1 MKNAITLIRDPLRV
15 ISEKKS
21 EFIIWLLFTIVTGQF
36 GIFANLIV
44 RAYTN
49 DTSISQSLL
58 IDSMNG
64 SFYTFSIAL
73 VASVLG
79 PIFINFINS
88 KKLPFRTLKTFTIII
103 AIFYL
108 FVAAIIYAAVQANE
122 SSNTSAQT
130 ISVDFSQLILYV
142 IAIAFAIYGY
152 CILRLESSGLDFNV
166 LDDPLFNEQDDEKVE
181 ETMEQGRDVSQD
193 ENGIAL

>member
-15 ISEKKS
+15 ISERKS

-122 SSNTSAQT
+122 SSNASTQA
-130 ISVDFSQLILYV
+130 ISVDFSQLILYA

>member
-122 SSNTSAQT
+122 SSNTSAQI
-130 ISVDFSQLILYV
+130 ISIDFSQLILYV

>member
-15 ISEKKS
+15 ISEKKG

-44 RAYTN
+44 RACTN

-88 KKLPFRTLKTFTIII
+88 TRLPFRTLKTFTIII

-181 ETMEQGRDVSQD
+181 ETMEQGRDFSQD